1 MLRSLVGSEMCIR
14 DRSDT
19 VQDEIRRQVLDNLGR
34 LEGYFRSADPEG
46 RGYISHLDF
55 RKGLYESCGLPY
67 SAVGVLMGD
76 VPTVGGMVDYTK
88 WCSQFV
94 ASSRRT
100 AALTQ
105 DYVRTHDDLLKEVQF
120 QIQHKFSDLRAAFR
134 TFDTNGDGLVSLYE
148 FKRALYLHLG
158 VLPSHM
164 DALFRYIDHND
175 SGYINYDE
183 WLQFFA
189 QDFNQYNAR
198 IGETTGAPISALR
211 RRVMQREV
219 QHAQPTPSAVP
230 AIGQSGIPTAEFSD
244 RSAILDMVESK
255 VAEAQINVNPL
266 RQMQLVDEIRELNL
280 PPAKQVEFLRN
291 LPITTDKKVQVFRE
305 LQLSPA
311 HESKFLADI
320 RAMDYL
326 RASMKEGGNDR
337 KGLEG
342 LFVGPTREVALVNEI
357 RRTPVTAGRKLGLLQ
372 DLPISTSKKLDLI
385 HELRLVQY
393 IDDVYKERARK

>member
-1 MLRSLVGSEMCIR
+1 MAA
-14 DRSDT
+14 DT
-19 VQDEIRRQVLDNLGR
+19 VHDEIRRQIMDHLGR
-34 LEGYFRSADPEG
+34 LESYFRTADPEG
-46 RGYISHLDF
+46 KGYISHLDF
-55 RKGLYESCGLPY
+55 RKALYECCGLPY

-76 VPTVGGMVDYTK
+76 VPSVGGMVDYTK
-88 WCSQFV
+88 WASQFV

-100 AALTQ
+100 AGLAQ
-105 DYVRTHDDLLKEVQF
+105 EYVRTHDDLLKELQHQIKNKF
-120 QIQHKFSDLRAAFR
+120 QDLHAAFR

-183 WLQFFA
+183 WLQFFS
-189 QDFNQYNAR
+189 QDLNQHSASLSD
-198 IGETTGAPISALR
+198 TAGAPLSALR

-219 QHAQPTPSAVP
+219 QHAAPTSATVP
-230 AIGQSGIPTAEFSD
+230 ALGSSGVPTTSFAD
-244 RSAILDMVESK
+244 RSSILDMVESK
-255 VAEAQINVNPL
+255 VAEGQINVNPL
-266 RQMQLVDEIRELNL
+266 RQMQLVDEIRSLNL
-280 PPAKQVEFLRN
+280 PAAKQVEFLRN
-291 LPITTDKKVQVFRE
+291 LPVSTDKKVQVFRE
-305 LQLSPA
+305 LQLSPVY
-311 HESKFLADI
+311 ESKFLADI

-326 RASMKEGGNDR
+326 RHSMKEGGGDR
-337 KGLEG
+337 RGLEG

-357 RRTPVTAGRKLGLLQ
+357 RRTPVTSQRKLGLLQ

-393 IDDVYKERARK
+393 IDDVYKERAK